1 VAEGGGADRISKAIG
16 EGDIGW
22 WARDDGKV
30 DWALCC
36 LARNL
41 AAEVAVE
48 KYLMVR
54 EEDPGPEEKLDLMTR
69 FMTPRAWNDGDDG
82 DGDIFDGLAGALSQ
96 VMVVNVLIVSRSE
109 KPPYASWAT
118 QCLGA
123 KDSTEFHIRV
133 LSYNDH
139 YFWWRP
145 PGAGVLRDNVCI
157 QQVKEREE
165 RKRKS
170 KNQKGNQKK
179 KKK

>member
-1 VAEGGGADRISKAIG
+1 
-16 EGDIGW
+16 
-22 WARDDGKV
+22 
-30 DWALCC
+30 
-36 LARNL
+36 
-41 AAEVAVE
+41 
-48 KYLMVR
+48 M
-54 EEDPGPEEKLDLMTR
+54 
-69 FMTPRAWNDGDDG
+69 
-82 DGDIFDGLAGALSQ
+82 
-96 VMVVNVLIVSRSE
+96 
-109 KPPYASWAT
+109 
-118 QCLGA
+118 GA
-123 KDSTEFHIRV
+123 KDSTEFQIRV